1 MICMKKLRFSS
12 HPRAKVGNRR
22 PPGSATAQ
30 PCDAGTNTFRRRWGV
45 RHRCDNWILP
55 LSQSWGFWPQILPQT
70 AVFLNAERDM
80 FFWIGTIFQSQG
92 WGIWPK
98 NSKKFK
104 CHTFALNPP
113 PPAPLSLSKDWH
125 LHNDNIFLII
135 FCISWIYQPDPVL
148 SKNVSSS
155 LS

>member
-45 RHRCDNWILP
+45 RHRCDIWTLP

-70 AVFLNAERDM
+70 AVFLNAERGYV
-80 FFWIGTIFQSQG
+80 IGLEQFSSPKGGEFDQKIL
-92 WGIWPK
+92 K
-98 NSKKFK
+98 NSNA
-104 CHTFALNPP
+104 TPLPSTP
-113 PPAPLSLSKDWH
+113 SPAPLSLSKDWH